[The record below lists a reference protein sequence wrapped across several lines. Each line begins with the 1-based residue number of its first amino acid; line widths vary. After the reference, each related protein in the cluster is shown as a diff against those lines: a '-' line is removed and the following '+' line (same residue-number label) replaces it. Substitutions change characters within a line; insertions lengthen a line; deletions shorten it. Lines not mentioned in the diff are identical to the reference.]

1 MSEMALSSSLKSVDD
16 SVGGKPFLF
25 FLVSSNGLIVAAV
38 SYDEENK
45 YNIDSTS
52 TPTVTNLG
60 KSTVSQLFCSDSDLT
75 DAKNHRRCRHGICD
89 ETVGSNPRWSSVSHH
104 SRGSE

>member
-45 YNIDSTS
+45 YNIDSMS

-60 KSTVSQLFCSDSDLT
+60 KSTVTSPIYRSRSIIGFDLV
-75 DAKNHRRCRHGICD
+75 KNRPGV
-89 ETVGSNPRWSSVSHH
+89 EV
-104 SRGSE
+104 